1 MSMSLGTSA
10 SVEKLYSTTI
20 ATKTIIDSTSTSGTP
35 GQILSS
41 SPTGIVWTTGSGGT
55 QDLQAVTNIGATT
68 TNQITIPS
76 VKVKSTTSAL
86 YDVIIS
92 NTNYLGTD
100 TLLFKTTTGTELMGV
115 DLLGNFATET
125 SVATPLLN
133 SSHLTNCAT
142 IDNGTTGAVA
152 LGVSGGKV
160 NVNALTNIN
169 KPVSLAFLVQGSGG
183 VPISITPNLTTAPV
197 ISWGSNNYNTY
208 LIYIAIATSS
218 TFINFR
224 LPDIDSQGTI
234 LVYDIATYNYAIPSG
249 TTPLYCNGKQDYRL
263 APSGTYFYFNFN
275 TAIPGGTQFVFSIMS
290 IPAYNF

>member
-20 ATKTIIDSTSTSGTP
+20 ATNTIIDSTSTSGSA
-35 GQILSS
+35 GQVLSS
-41 SPTGIVWTTGSGGT
+41 TATGVKWVAGSTGT
-55 QDLQAVTNIGATT
+55 QDLQAVTDIGATT

-76 VKVKSTTSAL
+76 VKVKSTTGVA
-86 YDVIIS
+86 YDVVIV
-92 NTNYLGTD
+92 NTNYLGND
-100 TLLFKTTTGTELMGV
+100 TLLFKTTTGTELMGI

-142 IDNGTTGAVA
+142 IDNGVSGAVA
-152 LGVSGGKV
+152 LGVTGGKV

-183 VPISITPNLTTAPV
+183 VPISITPNLTTVPV
-197 ISWGSNNYNTY
+197 ISWGSSNYNTY
-208 LIYIAIATSS
+208 LIFIRIATSS

-224 LPDIDSQGTI
+224 LPNIDSQGTI
-234 LVYDIATYNYAIPSG
+234 LVYDIATYDYAIPVG

-263 APSGTYFYFNFN
+263 SPTGTYFYFNFN
-275 TAIPGGTQFVFSIMS
+275 TAIPTGTNFILSITS